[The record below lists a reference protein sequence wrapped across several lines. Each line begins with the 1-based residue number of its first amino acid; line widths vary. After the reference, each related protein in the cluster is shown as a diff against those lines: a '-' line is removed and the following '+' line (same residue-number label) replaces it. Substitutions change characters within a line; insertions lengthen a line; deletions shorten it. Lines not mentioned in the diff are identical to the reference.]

1 MPHSLQ
7 DQLATWQQAGL
18 IDAGTADRIRAFEAG
33 RADPARLR
41 WPVVAALAAGGLM
54 LAAGALLFVAAHWA
68 TLTPAIRLAVLLASL
83 VAAHAGG
90 AAAAERFPALSSTL
104 HAVGTAMLGAAIF
117 LAGQTWNLASNWPQ
131 GFLLWAIGAWAGWL
145 LLHSWPQLVAAA
157 LLTPGWLL
165 AEWLD
170 RAGRDRGASAAAP
183 AAGLLLLAL
192 VYLHADGRERH
203 GTGRTALANV
213 GAFALFPLVLAT
225 VLLQDEFRWRS
236 NTLLGSG
243 PQLLWWIIA
252 LALPLALSYRLR
264 GRQVWLA
271 AVATLWVLVGVN
283 LGRHAGVLPFLWTAS
298 GAIGLAISG
307 VYDGSRRRINLG
319 LAGFALTVVFFYFS
333 SVLDKLGR
341 SASLLTGGLLFL
353 GLGWALERLRRRL
366 LERAAA

>member
-1 MPHSLQ
+1 MPRPLQ

-18 IDAGTADRIRAFEAG
+18 IDAETGDRIQAFEAG
-33 RADPARLR
+33 RVDPARLR

-68 TLTPAIRLAVLLASL
+68 TLPPGIRLAILLVSL
-83 VAAHAGG
+83 IAAHA
-90 AAAAERFPALSSTL
+90 AAAAADRFPALASTL
-104 HAVGTAMLGAAIF
+104 HTVGTVMLGAAIF
-117 LAGQTWNLASNWPQ
+117 LAGQTWNLDGNWPQ

-145 LLHSWPQLVAAA
+145 LLRSWPQLVAAA

-165 AEWLD
+165 AEWME
-170 RAGRDRGASAAAP
+170 RVGHGRGANAAAP
-183 AAGLLLLAL
+183 VAGLLLLAL

-203 GTGRTALANV
+203 GPSRTALATV
-213 GAFALFPLVLAT
+213 GAFALFPLVLAA

-236 NTLLGSG
+236 NELVGSG
-243 PQLLWWIIA
+243 SQLWWWIVA
-252 LALPLALSYRLR
+252 LALPLAVSYGLR

-271 AVATLWVLVGVN
+271 GVATLWVLVGVN

-298 GAIGLAISG
+298 GAIGLAMSG

-366 LERAAA
+366 LERTAT